1 MAKKPIR
8 RIGDVAPVTGGVDL
22 PAQLTA
28 FPPGDG
34 DAPSDAPSD
43 DLGRQAFWLL
53 KLNQDKVALRFRQAD
68 LKAMDDDTKRQ
79 LIADIQLAMGIAQ
92 FKKDML

>member
-8 RIGDVAPVTGGVDL
+8 RIGDMTPVTGGVPL

-28 FPPGDG
+28 TPPGNG
-34 DAPSDAPSD
+34 DAPSD

-68 LKAMDDDTKRQ
+68 LNAMDDDTKRQ

-92 FKKDML
+92 FKKDVL